1 MSNDSVTN
9 KKYKLDNITHT
20 LENTIDKEEYVT
32 KVKLDDKEM
41 NYSYDELGRIT
52 GRDIG
57 AYQTKYHYLSNGNR
71 TTSLIKKVMNNNDEY
86 EYKYDKLYNITDIY
100 HNQQLIKHYEYDIY
114 NQLKKEENYDTNK
127 TIEYTYDNSGI

>member
-1 MSNDSVTN
+1 MSNNSVAN

-41 NYSYDELGRIT
+41 NYSYDELGRIA

-57 AYQTKYHYLSNGNR
+57 TYQTK
-71 TTSLIKKVMNNNDEY
+71 
-86 EYKYDKLYNITDIY
+86 
-100 HNQQLIKHYEYDIY
+100 
-114 NQLKKEENYDTNK
+114 
-127 TIEYTYDNSGI
+127 